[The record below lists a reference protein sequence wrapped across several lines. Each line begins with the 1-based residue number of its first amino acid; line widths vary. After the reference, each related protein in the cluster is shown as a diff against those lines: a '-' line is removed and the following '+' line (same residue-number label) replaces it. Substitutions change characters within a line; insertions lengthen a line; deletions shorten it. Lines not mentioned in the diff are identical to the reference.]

1 MITVGE
7 VLKNK
12 RERLRISL
20 DKASADTKIQKR
32 FLQSIE
38 KNIFTPFQSEVF
50 LTGFIKIYA
59 KYLGLDIKK
68 ILALYRRTNPVSTEK
83 EIQKT
88 PQKIERKKL
97 VITPKTVVII
107 LVSLFTLL
115 IAGYIISQI
124 YKFQTPPKLQI
135 SEPAKESTV
144 ENEKITIKGKT
155 EKGII
160 IQINDISTDV
170 DDEGNFEKE
179 ITLTEGRNLVTIKA
193 QKNNNN
199 ILETV
204 ETLNI
209 TYIPKNEEEKPEEV
223 KINKVVLEIFETATW
238 IKLDIDDVNVIAQV
252 LEPTKKEF
260 EIQNKLHIISGR
272 ISNTKLYFN
281 EKAIQLPT
289 SSSKGVVDVECVIV
303 ENSFECK

>member
-20 DKASADTKIQKR
+20 EKASADTKIQKR

-38 KNIFTPFQSEVF
+38 KNTFTPFQSEVF

-68 ILALYRRTNPVSTEK
+68 VLALYRRTNPVSAEK

-97 VITPKTVVII
+97 IITPKTVVII

-124 YKFQTPPKLQI
+124 YKFQTPPKLEI
-135 SEPAKESTV
+135 FEPPKESTV

-155 EKGII
+155 EKGTI

-209 TYIPKNEEEKPEEV
+209 TYIPKNEEEKPQEV

-260 EIQNKLHIISGR
+260 EIQKKMSLISGR

-281 EKAIQLPT
+281 EKEIQLPT
-289 SSSKGVVDVECVIV
+289 SSSKGVVDMECVIV
-303 ENSFECK
+303 ENSLECK